1 VLGKQRFYFPPV
13 ASSTFDFLL
22 QLGFVGLDV
31 FSSVGIPSPFPQ
43 PHPEPYFFSLS
54 PIRVIF
60 PPSISTLFSPSCQV
74 SREFCVTEEPHISVS
89 PVNGSLVVSSS
100 TELTFPL
107 EIASSFTTSSWTFC
121 GTPTISGNQSS
132 SSTQSPEGSRI
143 CYSLRKMVVLNED
156 LGSCGAEDPIGS
168 ALGSLP

>member
-1 VLGKQRFYFPPV
+1 MTG
-13 ASSTFDFLL
+13 
-22 QLGFVGLDV
+22 
-31 FSSVGIPSPFPQ
+31 
-43 PHPEPYFFSLS
+43 
-54 PIRVIF
+54 
-60 PPSISTLFSPSCQV
+60 
-74 SREFCVTEEPHISVS
+74 EPHISVS
-89 PVNGSLVVSSS
+89 SMNESLVVSSS
-100 TELTFPL
+100 AELTFPL

-132 SSTQSPEGSRI
+132 SSTQSPEGSKI